1 MRMKPD
7 LRRFFRAC
15 NPSKVLR
22 LENPEDQQY
31 YIDFSGVRGTEI
43 LEELGE
49 TICLMSPDYTCQL
62 FTGHI
67 GCGKSTELLRL
78 KTQLEQEGFHVVYF
92 ESSQDLDMVDLDISD
107 ILLAIARRVSESLE
121 AVNINPQGGYF
132 TNLLQECGDFL
143 QTPVKLEGQA
153 ELSLGIGKITAKAK
167 ESPQV
172 RSRLRQ
178 YLEPKT
184 ENLLKAINQ
193 DLLEPAEKIL
203 QQRSQAGLVVIVD
216 NLDRVGDRT
225 HVSGK
230 SLPEYLFV
238 NRGEQLRS
246 LHCHVVYTIPLVLAF
261 SNEREALKHRLGGGI
276 NPSVLPMVPVRKR
289 DGSDSE
295 AGLELLRQMVLA
307 RAFPD
312 QLPKER
318 LNLVTEVFDSP
329 ATLDRLCRVSGGH
342 VRNLL
347 NLLHTCLRKRK
358 ILPIDRNRLEIV
370 IREEANQFTL
380 AITPDEWEL
389 LEKVA
394 QTKKVTGEEEYQ
406 TLLRSMFVFEY
417 RNDLGDLW
425 FDINPVL
432 AEVHS
437 FPS

>member
-22 LENPEDQQY
+22 LENPEDQKY
-31 YIDFSGVRGTEI
+31 YINFSEVRGTEI

-92 ESSQDLDMVDLDISD
+92 ESSQDLDMGDLDISD
-107 ILLAIARRVSESLE
+107 ILLAIASRVIESLE
-121 AVNINPQGGYF
+121 EVNIHLQGGYF
-132 TNLLQECGDFL
+132 TKLLQECVDFL
-143 QTPVKLEGQA
+143 QTPINLEGKA
-153 ELSLGIGKITAKAK
+153 ELSFGIGKITAKVK
-167 ESPQV
+167 ESPQA
-172 RSRLRQ
+172 RSQLRQ

-184 ENLLKAINQ
+184 ESLLKTINQ
-193 DLLEPAEKIL
+193 ELLEPAEKAL
-203 QQRSQAGLVVIVD
+203 QQRSQEGLVVIVD
-216 NLDRVGDRT
+216 NLDRVYDRL

-230 SLPEYLFV
+230 NLPEYLFV
-238 NRGEQLRS
+238 SRGEQLRN
-246 LHCHVVYTIPLVLAF
+246 LHCHLVYSIPLVLMF
-261 SNEREALKHRLGGGI
+261 SNEREALKNRLGGGTKPRI
-276 NPSVLPMVPVRKR
+276 LPMVPVSKR
-289 DGSDSE
+289 DSSDSE
-295 AGLELLRQMVLA
+295 AGLELLQQMVLA

-312 QLPKER
+312 QLPEER

-329 ATLDRLCRVSGGH
+329 ATLERLCRVSGGH

-347 NLLHTCLRKRK
+347 SLLHFCLVKRK
-358 ILPIDRNRLEIV
+358 TLPIDRNRLEIV
-370 IREEANQFTL
+370 IREYANELTL

-394 QTKKVTGEEEYQ
+394 QTKQVTGEEEYK
-406 TLLRSMFVFEY
+406 TLLQSLFVFEY
-417 RNDLGDLW
+417 RNEQGDLW
-425 FDINPVL
+425 FDINPAL

-437 FPS
+437 FQ